1 MSSHG
6 NRNRLFSAIERGN
19 VQDVRNLLNHVNVNT
34 RDGYNRTPL
43 ARAIQMRHVN
53 IVRLL
58 LQKGARAHRVNLR
71 NLVWQMHQNWYHNG
85 IQSENNRV
93 IKNLLVNAI
102 GRQTRQRLAFNKA
115 VQAHRRRKEALKSRA
130 LARVFGNHLPRNMTN
145 EIGSLTKLRMRR

>member
-1 MSSHG
+1 
-6 NRNRLFSAIERGN
+6 
-19 VQDVRNLLNHVNVNT
+19 
-34 RDGYNRTPL
+34 
-43 ARAIQMRHVN
+43 
-53 IVRLL
+53 
-58 LQKGARAHRVNLR
+58 
-71 NLVWQMHQNWYHNG
+71 MHQNWFHNG

-115 VQAHRRRKEALKSRA
+115 VQAHRRRKEGLKSRA